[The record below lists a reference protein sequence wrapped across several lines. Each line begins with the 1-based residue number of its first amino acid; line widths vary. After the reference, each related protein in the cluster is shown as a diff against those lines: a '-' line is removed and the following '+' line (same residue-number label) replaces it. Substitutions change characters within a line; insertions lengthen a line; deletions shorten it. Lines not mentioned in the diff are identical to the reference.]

1 MNQAKVFYVR
11 VMSEAYVR
19 AKSED
24 EARKIAAG
32 LHNGE
37 GVEAHAVRP
46 PQTVIG
52 VWDRHAFDGRSD
64 GQ

>member
-1 MNQAKVFYVR
+1 MKIYYVR

-19 AKSED
+19 AETED

-52 VWDRHAFDGRSD
+52 VWERHALDGRSD
-64 GQ
+64 NE